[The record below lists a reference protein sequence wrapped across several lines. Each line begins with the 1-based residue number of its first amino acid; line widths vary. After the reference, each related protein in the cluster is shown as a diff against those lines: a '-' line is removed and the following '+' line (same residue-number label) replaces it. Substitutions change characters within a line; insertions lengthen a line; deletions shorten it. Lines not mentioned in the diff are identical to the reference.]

1 MTWIYP
7 PPPPRMD
14 AIVANEGLGTGIP
27 YQSNNP
33 GDWHFGWRVNP
44 NYNHFETLSIYMCP
58 WCIRNRSPGINQ
70 LLLCWCGLEVMKYMS
85 HLGSQWWRW
94 KKTSAKKTNKS
105 PHLHWSSPKYDVVTF
120 VKGTETHKN
129 IFPAFPLISGQT
141 CSAFHLFPC
150 ISHKKGS
157 ETKDINMSVF
167 PILPFRVTLHPP
179 QLGKSHHSERSP
191 GLGRCTVFSP
201 PSPGSE
207 VGKLPKIT
215 S

>member
-1 MTWIYP
+1 
-7 PPPPRMD
+7 MD

-58 WCIRNRSPGINQ
+58 GVLGIDLRNKKTTT
-70 LLLCWCGLEVMKYMS
+70 LLMWTWSHEIHEPPWKSVMKMEKNIC
-85 HLGSQWWRW
+85 
-94 KKTSAKKTNKS
+94 KKNNKS

-167 PILPFRVTLHPP
+167 PSSHSGWPFTTSAWQKPP
-179 QLGKSHHSERSP
+179 QWKVTWIGSMHSFF
-191 GLGRCTVFSP
+191 T
-201 PSPGSE
+201 
-207 VGKLPKIT
+207 T
-215 S
+215 SW